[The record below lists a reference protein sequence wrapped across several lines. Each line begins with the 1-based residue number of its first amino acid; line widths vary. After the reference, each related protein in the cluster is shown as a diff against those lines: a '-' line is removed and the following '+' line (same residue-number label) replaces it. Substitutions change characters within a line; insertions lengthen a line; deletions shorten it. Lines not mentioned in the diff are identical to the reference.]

1 MKPTPATLQVDVLRA
16 FFAPGGVQPV
26 GACVELPYGLAVE
39 MISAHKAREH
49 LPHAPAAP
57 AAEAAPEATQSAD
70 TPDTPDTPAKSPAP
84 ARRKAK
90 DSTS

>member
-1 MKPTPATLQVDVLRA
+1 MKPTPATLQVVVLRA
-16 FFAPGGVQPV
+16 FFAQGGVHPV

-49 LPHAPAAP
+49 LPHAPAA
-57 AAEAAPEATQSAD
+57 EAAPEATQAA
-70 TPDTPDTPAKSPAP
+70 DTPDTPAKSPAP

-90 DSTS
+90 DSSS